1 MDELKK
7 QSKLSSYFTEV
18 RRVESTRDMDFS
30 HTDPFLEE
38 KATQQ
43 FGLPKVEESPAKVRS
58 KTSSHQNSK
67 NNAMTFMQKLTLCHL
82 DAMWTRRQVFAWAFK
97 KHGCGESTIRNV
109 LDSGEKFFHKLVIEG
124 HADQYRIR
132 PSTAYGVA
140 LASVDLELR
149 ALSADWKPI
158 ITRPMA
164 LVAPPRPVL
173 GSVSG
178 SQSTAPAKA
187 KKKDTAIP
195 VEDSSDEVDSA
206 AQSDED
212 DDDEDDDDEDDDDED

>member
-67 NNAMTFMQKLTLCHL
+67 NNAMTFMQKLTLCRL
-82 DAMWTRRQVFAWAFK
+82 DAMWTRR
-97 KHGCGESTIRNV
+97 HGPLRSMGAEN
-109 LDSGEKFFHKLVIEG
+109 
-124 HADQYRIR
+124 R
-132 PSTAYGVA
+132 PSVMCWTVARNFSTNLSSKATQTNTAFG
-140 LASVDLELR
+140 R
-149 ALSADWKPI
+149 Q
-158 ITRPMA
+158 RPMA
-164 LVAPPRPVL
+164 
-173 GSVSG
+173 
-178 SQSTAPAKA
+178 
-187 KKKDTAIP
+187 
-195 VEDSSDEVDSA
+195 
-206 AQSDED
+206 
-212 DDDEDDDDEDDDDED
+212 

>member
-67 NNAMTFMQKLTLCHL
+67 NNAMTFMQKLTLCRL

-149 ALSADWKPI
+149 ALHSDNYG
-158 ITRPMA
+158 ITNQM
-164 LVAPPRPVL
+164 VL
-173 GSVSG
+173 EKIYEKTGINNACSL
-178 SQSTAPAKA
+178 QERYAFFIRYFAWCWRRA
-187 KKKDTAIP
+187 
-195 VEDSSDEVDSA
+195 
-206 AQSDED
+206 
-212 DDDEDDDDEDDDDED
+212 